1 MACRQRLDAGDA
13 GNNAVIESDFAAADD
28 TLEDAKRA
36 VIKAR
41 IAPDEE
47 GSALAFRQMF
57 QKQPLVGRGNRVMP
71 FIDAPHIAAISRL
84 A

>member
-1 MACRQRLDAGDA
+1 MTCCQRLDAGDA
-13 GNNAVIESDFAAADD
+13 GNNAIVERNIAAGDD
-28 TLEDAKRA
+28 TLENAERA
-36 VIKAR
+36 VIKAG

-47 GSALAFRQMF
+47 GSTLAFRQMF

-71 FIDAPHIAAISRL
+71 FIDAPHIAAVRRL